1 MAKRSIVLHKEGF
14 RPRFDKHIKR
24 YPLTTGAR
32 VDIATDMDKKYPLL
46 PSFVDNAIVTSG
58 YITESRNDGAGFA
71 GQACHIRVILYA
83 TGFHNDDTKTIPII
97 GWC

>member
-1 MAKRSIVLHKEGF
+1 MAKRSIVLHQ
-14 RPRFDKHIKR
+14 RRFQAKVRTNTLNR

-58 YITESRNDGAGFA
+58 YITESWYRNDGAGFLKDR
-71 GQACHIRVILYA
+71 RVI
-83 TGFHNDDTKTIPII
+83 
-97 GWC
+97 